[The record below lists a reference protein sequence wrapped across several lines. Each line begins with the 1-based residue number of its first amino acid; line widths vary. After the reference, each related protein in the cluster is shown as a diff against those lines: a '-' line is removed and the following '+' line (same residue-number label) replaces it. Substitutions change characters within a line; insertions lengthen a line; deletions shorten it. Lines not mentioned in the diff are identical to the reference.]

1 MLNGENLMEI
11 FERQMGAGFRFVD
24 KVVKI
29 DGEAGTIITT
39 FDYSLEGESKPFL
52 HDHFLGRPAMPLSLI
67 IEMMAQTCGL
77 FVASVLGNGKC
88 FVVRYDKCQSGS
100 ELVTPPVQLVITANL
115 LKRWGR
121 GTRSIWKFFVMV
133 ETNQAKSVGQGEIT
147 LFAGVS
153 SSRSS
158 EELQDEIRD

>member
-1 MLNGENLMEI
+1 MSNGENVMKI
-11 FERQMGAGFRFVD
+11 FEGQIGAGFRFVD

-29 DGEAGTIITT
+29 DGEEGTIITT
-39 FDYSLEGESKPFL
+39 FDYSLEDESKPFL
-52 HDHFLGRPAMPLSLI
+52 RDHFLARPAMPLSLI

-100 ELVTPPVQLVITANL
+100 ELVTPRVQLVITAKL
-115 LKRWGR
+115 LRRSGR
-121 GTRSIWKFFVMV
+121 GTRSFWRFFVKV
-133 ETNQAKSVGQGEIT
+133 ETDQAKSVGQGEIT
-147 LFAGVS
+147 LFAGVDP
-153 SSRSS
+153 SRSS